1 MKRGKAEKTKM
12 RTAIY
17 KNHFRLTL
25 NNELVELCNLQWIV
39 QVVQFHRAGESR
51 MAFDT
56 PTSSWL
62 NYLNSAKSVAKSL
75 KNPCKRTA
83 WCPQPISDPT
93 GKYRTRYP
101 FYHVAKCH
109 AFSASRSSS
118 ASATSA
124 ASGRATSLLRP
135 PGSTFSNGPPMAVVT
150 TGQPMACASTK
161 TCPNGSGEILG

>member
-51 MAFDT
+51 MAFN
-56 PTSSWL
+56 PPPGSWL
-62 NYLNSAKSVAKSL
+62 NNFNSAKGETKGL
-75 KNPCKRTA
+75 DNPGDRPS
-83 WCPQPISDPT
+83 WCPQPVPRPP
-93 GKYRTRYP
+93 GNNCACNL
-101 FYHVAKCH
+101 FYHASRNH
-109 AFSASRSSS
+109 TFSANKSSS

-124 ASGRATSLLRP
+124 ASGRATRRLWVP
-135 PGSTFSNGPPMAVVT
+135 CSTFSSGPPMAVVT
-150 TGQPMACASTK
+150 TGQPMACASTN
-161 TCPNGSGEILG
+161 TWPNGSGPVLG